1 MCVWALD
8 LGLDLSW
15 VGRCRVQ
22 QKTRPLSSFLASF
35 ARATMSYYNQGG
47 GGYYG
52 AGGGGGDPQ
61 QQQQQQQH
69 HQQQQQQQQQH
80 LPDYGYGGYGQ
91 QQYGGAAAPH
101 QQGGDPNA
109 YHPQQ
114 QQQQQQQYNESL
126 HANIWQNQQPQQ
138 QPYQQQ
144 QHQPQQQQQQPY
156 GSYSTNST
164 PNIFAAPGAGPQA
177 PFFNPNMAVQMA
189 ALAATGLAS
198 GGDSQNAILNMA
210 NAAGQTF
217 WQNST
222 ARMVPGLASTL
233 QILRPYFAVDN
244 RYVLQKM
251 KRLAVPFVYKT
262 WKRTVRDIVI
272 F

>member
-1 MCVWALD
+1 
-8 LGLDLSW
+8 
-15 VGRCRVQ
+15 
-22 QKTRPLSSFLASF
+22 
-35 ARATMSYYNQGG
+35 MSYYNQGGGGGGG

-61 QQQQQQQH
+61 QQQQQH
-69 HQQQQQQQQQH
+69 HQQQQQQQQQQH

-91 QQYGGAAAPH
+91 QQPAYGAAP
-101 QQGGDPNA
+101 QQGGGDPNS
-109 YHPQQ
+109 YHPQ

-126 HANIWQNQQPQQ
+126 HANIWQNQQPQP
-138 QPYQQQ
+138 PYQQQ
-144 QHQPQQQQQQPY
+144 QPQQQPQQPY

-164 PNIFAAPGAGPQA
+164 PNIFAAPGAA

-262 WKRTVRDIVI
+262 WKRTVRDIIVCCCCVVVVMWTVYLMSSV
-272 F
+272 